1 MFGYQDERYACRMK
15 TIEIPDDLYWKVFTK
30 SVLHRRQPSV
40 AAAEVLQ
47 RWGDEEE
54 PVTPEQAADLAR
66 LEELERVY
74 RLADEVM
81 SDAPPG
87 PTVREILA
95 QDRGRLD

>member
-1 MFGYQDERYACRMK
+1 MK

-30 SVLHRRQPSV
+30 SVLHRRRPSA

-47 RWGDEEE
+47 RWVDEEE
-54 PVTPEQAADLAR
+54 PVTPEQAAALGR

-81 SDAPPG
+81 KDAPPG
-87 PTVREILA
+87 PTVREILE
-95 QDRGRLD
+95 QDRSRLD